1 LDRVYIAKDRITESK
16 AIVDG
21 ESRDHLVKSLRVRP
35 GDRFLATDGEGRE
48 FLLETTGI
56 APRALEARIV
66 EERQLAPGIG
76 RAVTLALCPPKGNR
90 METAVEKCSEMGAG
104 RIVPLLC
111 TRSVVKTEADS
122 LRVERWRRIA
132 RSAMVQSEQT
142 WTSEITS
149 PQTFDALLAEIH
161 GTDSSPVLIA
171 HPGSDSIPIE
181 AALAGCEPDAPVTLF
196 VGPEGGFTEDEVERA
211 RAGGALCVTLG
222 ASRLRSETAAIV
234 ALALALDALRRKYR

>member
-1 LDRVYIAKDRITESK
+1 LDRVYISKSHITETK
-16 AIVDG
+16 AMVEG

-56 APRALEARIV
+56 GPQALEARIV
-66 EERQLAPGIG
+66 EERKIAPGIG
-76 RAVTLALCPPKGNR
+76 RTVTLALCPPKGNR
-90 METAVEKCSEMGAG
+90 MEMAVEKCSEMGAG

-111 TRSVVKTEADS
+111 ARSVVKTEGDS
-122 LRVERWRRIA
+122 SRVERWRRIA

-149 PQTFDALLAEIH
+149 PQTFDALLVEMH
-161 GTDSSPVLIA
+161 GADSSPVLIA

-181 AALAGCEPDAPVTLF
+181 AALAECERDARITLL
-196 VGPEGGFTEDEVERA
+196 VGPEGGFTEEEIERA

-222 ASRLRSETAAIV
+222 ATRLRSETAAIV
-234 ALALALDALRRKYR
+234 ALALALDVLRRKSR

>member
-1 LDRVYIAKDRITESK
+1 LDRVYISKDRITEAK

-56 APRALEARIV
+56 GPRALEARIV
-66 EERQLAPGIG
+66 QKRQIAPGIG

-122 LRVERWRRIA
+122 SRVERWRRIA

-149 PQTFDALLAEIH
+149 PQTFDALLAETN
-161 GTDSSPVLIA
+161 GAVSSPVLLA
-171 HPGSDSIPIE
+171 HLALDSIPIE
-181 AALAGCEPDAPVTLF
+181 AALAGCEEDARVTLLI
-196 VGPEGGFTEDEVERA
+196 GPEGGFTEEEIARA

-222 ASRLRSETAAIV
+222 TTRLRSETAAIV
-234 ALALALDALRRKYR
+234 ALALALDALRRKFR